1 MASTPLR
8 KKVHEER
15 GKAREL
21 AIEKIHA
28 GKKGTPGSL
37 FVSPALPEIQEE
49 WRFGKSLEEVPRV
62 LMAYEVDSGDSYPN
76 VSMNH
81 LFIPAHVRL
90 MCVYFV
96 LAKDRL
102 SRSGKIL
109 CREGSQAASERA
121 KKNVSC

>member
-49 WRFGKSLEEVPRV
+49 WGFGKSLEGVPRV
-62 LMAYEVDSGDSYPN
+62 LMAHEIDSGDSSPN
-76 VSMNH
+76 GSLNH
-81 LFIPAHVRL
+81 RVTPAHVRL
-90 MCVYFV
+90 MRIDFV
-96 LAKDRL
+96 LAKERL
-102 SRSGKIL
+102 S
-109 CREGSQAASERA
+109 
-121 KKNVSC
+121 